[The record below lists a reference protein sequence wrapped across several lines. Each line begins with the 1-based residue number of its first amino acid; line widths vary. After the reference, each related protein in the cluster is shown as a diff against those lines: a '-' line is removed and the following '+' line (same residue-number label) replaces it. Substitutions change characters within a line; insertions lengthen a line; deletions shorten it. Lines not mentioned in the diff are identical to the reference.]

1 MLLLSN
7 SLAILLL
14 LTDQIS
20 LLSHIARWTFD
31 EKMIKQSLLFLAL
44 FTNIK
49 FAWKTSGKVYYNGS
63 FLIIE
68 IHVEVQALGDRFI
81 IAKGA
86 L

>member
-1 MLLLSN
+1 MFLLSN

-31 EKMIKQSLLFLAL
+31 EKMIEQLLLFLAL

-49 FAWKTSGKVYYNGS
+49 FAWKTSGKVYDNGS

-68 IHVEVQALGDRFI
+68 IHVEVLALGDGFL